1 MKEKLIMYLRS
12 YEIVRKYYI
21 YFDDITM
28 WRLNCTMLNVPG
40 TSLPTRM
47 NQHSGVSSWK
57 PIRFN
62 RVDVLEE

>member
-1 MKEKLIMYLRS
+1 MYLRS
-12 YEIVRKYYI
+12 YGIVRKYYT

-28 WRLNCTMLNVPG
+28 WRPNCTMLYVPG
-40 TSLPTRM
+40 TSLPTHM
-47 NQHSGVSSWK
+47 NQHIRVSSWK

>member
-1 MKEKLIMYLRS
+1 MYLRS
-12 YEIVRKYYI
+12 YDIVRKYFI

-28 WRLNCTMLNVPG
+28 WRLNCTMLDVPG
-40 TSLPTRM
+40 TSLPTHI